1 VQLALRAIGMVA
13 LWVAFVGVAV
23 VPVDSALAAPALTKA
38 DLDGQKELLQF
49 KFDALKEAQQKDIEN
64 LRQRLD
70 YVDKRVDDQN
80 TYAGQGVDRLGIWVT
95 VLLAVLG
102 LIGFVTVN
110 RRTKAEAQEAAK
122 AWFLENSEELKSR
135 VADLQKK
142 IGDLERHADFA
153 EKKIT
158 AEVQEIQGQA
168 GQAKVNIA
176 DEEARAIERLQK
188 NMGKTQNSEEPL
200 SDEKKQD
207 AELLKERS
215 DRLKRKPESEY
226 LFADWNARA
235 FSAYSNNHFEGAAY
249 FWLKA
254 AEAADAKSKDAAQ
267 ALLFRGIVQGKL
279 WQNEAAVAT
288 YEEVDKR
295 YGQAPEAALR
305 ELVAKALFCKGVL
318 QVLLG
323 QNKAA
328 IATYEEVDK
337 RYGQVPEAALREQ
350 VAQALVNKG
359 ITQGKL
365 GQNEA
370 AIATYE
376 EVDKRYGQVPEAAL
390 REQVAQA
397 LVNKGITQGKLWQN
411 EAAVA
416 TYEEVDKRY
425 GQAPEAALR
434 ELVAT
439 ALFSKGV
446 TQGQLGQN
454 EAAIATY
461 EEVDKRYGQAPE
473 AALRELVATALF
485 SKGVTQ
491 GQLGQN
497 EAAIAIYEEVD
508 KRYGHAPEAAL
519 RERVAWALV
528 NKGVRQ
534 GQLGQ
539 NEAKIAAYEEVD
551 KGYGQA
557 PEAVLREQVA
567 FAHNGLGFAWICE
580 AKRLWMLDA
589 EKAKDL
595 MLKAA
600 SVLNR
605 AVKVL
610 DKNGMV
616 MGNLAYLA
624 CLQGDVQAADSWFK
638 QALQAP
644 DHGGEEIY
652 RDILKDL
659 EIYPVSEDENMR
671 ALVERL
677 WQAHKS
683 KA

>member
-1 VQLALRAIGMVA
+1 MKVFSLRLPAVMQQALRAIGMVA
-13 LWVAFVGVAV
+13 VWVAFVGVAV
-23 VPVDSALAAPALTKA
+23 VPVDSVLAAPALTQA

-49 KFDALKEAQQKDIEN
+49 KLDALKESQQKDIEN

-95 VLLAVLG
+95 VLLAILG
-102 LIGFVTVN
+102 SIGFVTVY
-110 RRTKAEAQEAAK
+110 RRTKKEAQEAAK
-122 AWFLENSEELKSR
+122 DWFSENSEDLKSK
-135 VADLQKK
+135 VEDLQKK

-235 FSAYSNNHFEGAAY
+235 LSAYSNNYFEGAAY

-267 ALLFRGIVQGKL
+267 ALLFRGIVQGQL
-279 WQNEAAVAT
+279 GQAEAEIAT

-305 ELVAKALFCKGVL
+305 EQVARALFNKGV
-318 QVLLG
+318 V
-323 QNKAA
+323 
-328 IATYEEVDK
+328 
-337 RYGQVPEAALREQ
+337 
-350 VAQALVNKG
+350 
-359 ITQGKL
+359 
-365 GQNEA
+365 
-370 AIATYE
+370 
-376 EVDKRYGQVPEAAL
+376 
-390 REQVAQA
+390 
-397 LVNKGITQGKLWQN
+397 
-411 EAAVA
+411 
-416 TYEEVDKRY
+416 
-425 GQAPEAALR
+425 
-434 ELVAT
+434 
-439 ALFSKGV
+439 
-446 TQGQLGQN
+446 QGQLEKK

-473 AALRELVATALF
+473 AALREQVARALLN
-485 SKGVTQ
+485 KGVVQ
-491 GQLGQN
+491 GQLEKKEAAIATYEEVDKRYGQAPEAALREVVARALVSKGSRQGELGRN
-497 EAAIAIYEEVD
+497 EAAIVTYEEVD

-519 RERVAWALV
+519 REQV
-528 NKGVRQ
+528 N
-534 GQLGQ
+534 
-539 NEAKIAAYEEVD
+539 AAYT
-551 KGYGQA
+551 
-557 PEAVLREQVA
+557 
-567 FAHNGLGFAWICE
+567 GLGFAWICE
-580 AKRLWMLDA
+580 AKRLWMVSA
-589 EKAKDL
+589 EAAKNL
-595 MLKAA
+595 LLSAA
-600 SVLNR
+600 GVLNR
-605 AVKVL
+605 AVRALDENGVVL
-610 DKNGMV
+610 
-616 MGNLAYLA
+616 GNLAYLA
-624 CLQGDVQAADSWFK
+624 CLQGDMQAAEVWFVK
-638 QALQAP
+638 ALQAP

-652 RDILKDL
+652 RDTLKDL
-659 EIYPVSEDENMR
+659 EIHPVPEDENMR

-677 WQAHKS
+677 WQAHKP